1 MSISAYEQV
10 RLDNIRRNEEYLQEI
25 GLSTVK
31 KALGEKQATPPRVA
45 KRKAVGEMNKATM
58 EPQRRSS
65 RIAELPAPELPA
77 AAIDADDND
86 ETFSDPDDDDEG
98 GGLRKAAER
107 SRKSIPAPRG
117 PPAAN
122 SSRTLD
128 AQLSSFLGPELGTL
142 SESLA
147 FGKLA
152 VMVASNGGS
161 APKFSK
167 YAGVVEWRNCLYLW
181 VNIAGKDGYTNSF
194 REQGRFVTWYGGSKM
209 RPDSEMGARVLRAG
223 SGECVVLFARLP
235 GEAYTC
241 LGRLGVAK
249 ASTDRHPVKV
259 EFELLDYAALK
270 GKEQFTKILRE
281 NSK

>member
-10 RLDNIRRNEEYLQEI
+10 RLDNIKRNEEYLQEI
-25 GLSTVK
+25 GLSSVK
-31 KALGEKQATPPRVA
+31 KALSEQHRQQQQPRIP
-45 KRKAVGEMNKATM
+45 KRKAAGGDVKAAA

-65 RIAELPAPELPA
+65 RIAELPVPDEYA
-77 AAIDADDND
+77 AGIDADDD
-86 ETFSDPDDDDEG
+86 ADGDASDDEG
-98 GGLRKAAER
+98 GGLKSQR
-107 SRKSIPAPRG
+107 RKSSAPPAPRG
-117 PPAAN
+117 PAAAN
-122 SSRTLD
+122 SSRTLE
-128 AQLSSFLGPELGTL
+128 AQLTSFIGPELGTL
-142 SESLA
+142 SASLA

-152 VMVASNGGS
+152 VMEASNGGA

-194 REQGRFVTWYGGSKM
+194 REQGRFITWYGGSKM

-241 LGRLGVAK
+241 LGRLSVAK
-249 ASTDRHPVKV
+249 AFTDRHPVKV
-259 EFELLDYAALK
+259 EFELVDFAALK
-270 GKEQFTKILRE
+270 GKEQFAKILRE